1 MKKSLPQ
8 SNAAHL
14 TAPSRRGRKRR
25 EQAPALPCKLFFVR
39 VGNGL
44 DRSVKNIKL
53 RGRTQFAPM
62 SREQPK
68 MRSAKLDQNLRA
80 GVETRPYNGA
90 PSADPYKRAR
100 GDPLACHSEPIG
112 EESRFVY
119 FYFALLEILR
129 FAQDDKFKPI
139 FVLLNEGNTSPPR
152 KTLFSAENAIHI
164 IIYINIYK
172 TVEKVFGLC

>member
-1 MKKSLPQ
+1 
-8 SNAAHL
+8 
-14 TAPSRRGRKRR
+14 
-25 EQAPALPCKLFFVR
+25 
-39 VGNGL
+39 
-44 DRSVKNIKL
+44 
-53 RGRTQFAPM
+53 
-62 SREQPK
+62 

-129 FAQDDKFKPI
+129 FAQDDKLY
-139 FVLLNEGNTSPPR
+139 FVRVGNGLDRSVKLYQITR
-152 KTLFSAENAIHI
+152 AN
-164 IIYINIYK
+164 
-172 TVEKVFGLC
+172 TVRPYE